1 MVSYGCL
8 IQMSFEINLTFTQ
21 DQFIDRCVENLSRPQ
36 TTVISDIFDAIFD
49 CINSNYF
56 FPMDVLSIK
65 KKYSCSLHDPHLSIP
80 DYIEGGGVTL
90 WYPHIEVCIKQN
102 QDFHID
108 NINMPSFIKLKPIKY
123 AFGEK
128 SYVKIKKT
136 ILKTKTKFDI
146 TFNTIKIGS
155 SLLIAIQEA
164 ARGINI
170 GLLPSNIGTYG
181 WQQTFYNKLSGDVFL
196 CSCFEKAITRSPE
209 HFVRHPHS
217 TKAIKLKSY
226 KDEICHI
233 CQGSVPDPNY
243 CHSMYGSVFKT
254 RYGAYIEKTAIE
266 YEVDAREAENI
277 VRASVGVAK
286 IGERWINETLLFNIV
301 KSIFP
306 NLEIM
311 REASPEWLGRQR
323 LDVYIPSKKLAIEY
337 HGKQHFE
344 AIKLFG
350 GHEALSENKQR
361 DALKLKKCTQNGVQV
376 IYFNYKE
383 DLSESLVRKKLDNYI
398 N

>member
-1 MVSYGCL
+1 
-8 IQMSFEINLTFTQ
+8 MSFEIDLTFTH
-21 DQFIDRCVENLSRPQ
+21 DQFIDRCVENLSRAK

-49 CINSNYF
+49 CINSDYF
-56 FPMDVLSIK
+56 SPMDVLSIK
-65 KKYSCSLHDPHLSIP
+65 KKYSCDLHDPHLSIP
-80 DYIEGGGVTL
+80 DYIESGGMTL
-90 WYPHIEVCIKQN
+90 WYPRIEVCVKQS
-102 QDFHID
+102 QDFHVDDIKL
-108 NINMPSFIKLKPIKY
+108 PSFIKLKPIEY
-123 AFGEK
+123 AFGKK
-128 SYVKIKKT
+128 SYTKIKKT

-146 TFNTIKIGS
+146 TFNIVQISSALLKTIQK
-155 SLLIAIQEA
+155 EA
-164 ARGINI
+164 GDINVR
-170 GLLPSNIGTYG
+170 LLPSNIGTYG
-181 WQQTFYNKLSGDVFL
+181 WQQTFYNKLNGDVFL
-196 CSCFEKAITRSPE
+196 CSCFESAITKSPE

-226 KDEICHI
+226 KDEICHV
-233 CQGSVPDPNY
+233 CQGFVPDPNY

-254 RYGAYIEKTAIE
+254 RYGGYIEKTAIE
-266 YEVDAREAENI
+266 YGVDTREAENI

-306 NLEIM
+306 DLEVR

-323 LDVYIPSKKLAIEY
+323 LDVYIPNKKLAIEY

-344 AIKLFG
+344 AVKLFG
-350 GHEALSENKQR
+350 GDEALSQNRQR
-361 DALKLKKCTQNGVQV
+361 DAMKLQKCTQNGVRV